1 MDCAR
6 GRLKTV
12 ADFQTTSATNKI
24 CNTDTLK
31 NQKTFNII
39 INK

>member
-1 MDCAR
+1 MDWTR

-24 CNTDTLK
+24 CNNDTLK
-31 NQKTFNII
+31 NQKTFNFIR
-39 INK
+39 NK